1 MLMIEQRGLKCLVN
15 KLTETDYT
23 TIPVNYLEMSKLSGG
38 FLGDEKMC
46 SVDLCWAIPQRFQL
60 SSHVSFIIGGPIDLF
75 SQTGTQPHI
84 LSNGIPTNKLRLIE
98 QPEQTSPYLDKPFSN
113 YIRLAATGLFSSFPG
128 KPPQRQTSILAN
140 NVPSYS
146 LQVNNDLL
154 VAYQQRW
161 EREIASRFRESKKR
175 FPEFFPCFELL
186 ECSGY
191 GLQYSIH
198 FEPLT
203 GHAKALIE
211 QTPLFP
217 YQKNFKPIEKLW
229 QDGSSELDI
238 VFNRFPTQLAL
249 LPPKQSWGERMWELL
264 LGVVH
269 QGLELR
275 HVGSLLT
282 RKA

>member
-1 MLMIEQRGLKCLVN
+1 MLMIEQSDLKGLVN
-15 KLTETDYT
+15 KLTKTTYT

-38 FLGDEKMC
+38 FLDGQGMC
-46 SVDLCWAIPQRFQL
+46 SVNSGWAIPQQFQL

-75 SQTGTQPHI
+75 SQTWKQPHI
-84 LSNGIPTNKLRLIE
+84 LSNGIPSNKLRLME
-98 QPEQTSPYLDKPFSN
+98 QLGQASPYLASN
-113 YIRLAATGLFSSFPG
+113 YFKLGANGLFSSFSG
-128 KPPQRQTSILAN
+128 ELPQRQASIVAN

-154 VAYQQRW
+154 LAYQQRW

-186 ECSGY
+186 ECPGHK
-191 GLQYSIH
+191 LQYSIH

-238 VFNRFPTQLAL
+238 IFNQFPTQLAL
-249 LPPKQSWGERMWELL
+249 LPPRQSWRERMRELL

-269 QGLELR
+269 QGLELVQ
-275 HVGSLLT
+275 VGSLLT